1 MNPFNLSISNTML
14 LLVNANIWIIE
25 KSKYTNDIFL
35 LNLFWSIEFIPIKEN
50 NNTKKLRFRLL
61 KLPLNKN
68 KKGKKFIRFKNLVL
82 IMSFS
87 R

>member
-25 KSKYTNDIFL
+25 KSKYTNEIFL

>member
-25 KSKYTNDIFL
+25 KSKYTNEIFL

-50 NNTKKLRFRLL
+50 NNTKKLKFKLL